1 MCREVQS
8 AEGWR
13 ENLRSLVA
21 PACLPDNN
29 WWAERRW
36 LGRERWAA
44 VPRRV
49 NGTRGREIGGE
60 GREGATSL
68 EPCLLFGAINK
79 GAGLFFFFL
88 ECLIGGQKF
97 IFTPIGWANGKE
109 RVF

>member
-68 EPCLLFGAINK
+68 EPCLLFWAINK
-79 GAGLFFFFL
+79 GAGIFFFS
-88 ECLIGGQKF
+88 
-97 IFTPIGWANGKE
+97 WN
-109 RVF
+109 V